1 MSSLVEAHMYGK
13 EEQTILCFFNSQR
26 LYSAEQRKADIGLK
40 LPCVTY
46 N

>member
-13 EEQTILCFFNSQR
+13 EEQTILCSQR